1 MALAGEVDGAED
13 ADEAAASA
21 GSGDAIDEA
30 GWAAGVGV
38 ARDDE
43 DEDGDGLSVEAG
55 AVDEGPAVLVVVP
68 FATPF

>member
-1 MALAGEVDGAED
+1 VALAGEHGAED

>member
-1 MALAGEVDGAED
+1 MALAGEHGAED